1 MLCCAERRKNPL
13 RTNEEHG
20 SIAVGVEESKT
31 ATTMQQVVNT
41 STQHTPPRCILT
53 LLGVVMPRSVRIAPF
68 AAVSP
73 TSDALVTVSFARVP
87 ATYSCLGR
95 GRPASADGMGAT
107 SAPSSCGAQSLTTT
121 PPDTWSREIASGTGM
136 CSECDH
142 APQHGDEEVSMW
154 PDSINQH
161 VSTRSEIHQMGVST
175 TQPSV
180 HTTPL

>member
-1 MLCCAERRKNPL
+1 MLCCAEKRKNPL

-31 ATTMQQVVNT
+31 ATTTHN
-41 STQHTPPRCILT
+41 ILHHDAFT

-107 SAPSSCGAQSLTTT
+107 SPPSSCGAQSLTAT
-121 PPDTWSREIASGTGM
+121 PPDTWSHETPSGAGM
-136 CSECDH
+136 CSGCDH
-142 APQHGDEEVSMW
+142 ASQHKMRMSRCRCG
-154 PDSINQH
+154 QTY
-161 VSTRSEIHQMGVST
+161 STSRRSGFSCHQNGCIDNT
-175 TQPSV
+175 TKRAHHAV
-180 HTTPL
+180 